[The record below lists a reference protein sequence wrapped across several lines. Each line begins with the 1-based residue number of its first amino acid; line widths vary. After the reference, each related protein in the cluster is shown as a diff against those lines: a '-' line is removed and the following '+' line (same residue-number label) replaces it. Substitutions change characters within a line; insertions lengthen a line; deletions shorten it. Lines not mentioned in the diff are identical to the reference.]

1 MVFRFDNWAPFR
13 LVDRVLYE
21 DHFLI
26 FAAVSVPAAAA
37 DDDDEGVADVGVV
50 HRKTRLFRPDA
61 VVSAFPIGTIGCHR
75 TDKSR
80 KKPVASRFR
89 TPDFKFEVFRQLEAK
104 VNAKICD

>member
-1 MVFRFDNWAPFR
+1 MPFR
-13 LVDRVLYE
+13 LVYRVLYE

-37 DDDDEGVADVGVV
+37 DDDDEGVAVS
-50 HRKTRLFRPDA
+50 RKTRLFRPDA

-80 KKPVASRFR
+80 KRSPKKTGGVSFSD
-89 TPDFKFEVFRQLEAK
+89 PDFKYEVFRQLE
-104 VNAKICD
+104 

>member
-1 MVFRFDNWAPFR
+1 MPFR

-61 VVSAFPIGTIGCHR
+61 FPIGTIGCHR

-80 KKPVASRFR
+80 KRSPKKTGGVSFSD
-89 TPDFKFEVFRQLEAK
+89 PDFKFEVFRQLE
-104 VNAKICD
+104 